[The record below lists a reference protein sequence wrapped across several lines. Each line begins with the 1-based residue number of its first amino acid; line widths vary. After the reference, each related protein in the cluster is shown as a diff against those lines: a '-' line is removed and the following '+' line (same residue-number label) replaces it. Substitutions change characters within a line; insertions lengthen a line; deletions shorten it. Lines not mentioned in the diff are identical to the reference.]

1 MHDENLHAHV
11 ELLRQ
16 RISELETKNAKLET
30 EKAEIEARNAELK
43 SRVGELEVRLA
54 ILEQGVTDRQPQNDS
69 RVNGREIP
77 KVSDKEI
84 DDLIPEVPAN
94 LPDSVIDQ
102 LKQCRSDGKTDNAMP
117 EKRVGNEG
125 SERRNFKIPEV
136 TSQREPNSETLLDQK
151 TPYNQKVEQGLR
163 HELSAYIDGK
173 GFTSQSGDKTF
184 DIQIPEF
191 SLEAIITGSS
201 KVTSQDIVDLFN
213 VAMKQGHWCTTKSK
227 PFFMIFTISRILAQ
241 ENTPTKYAIK
251 KFIDNKEVYLTKMV
265 NSHANIIQFHGVT
278 KIEDEER
285 YSLVL
290 DYAEGGTLRDYL
302 RNNIIEWK
310 TQIRVLF
317 WDLASLI
324 DDLEDNYIMLGEA
337 IPNTNNKFAELY
349 QVNETL
355 NSIDN
360 DESTVSDSEESEGS
374 CQIDLNKL
382 CQKTLVSF
390 RR

>member
-1 MHDENLHAHV
+1 MEERYQRGV
-11 ELLRQ
+11 IEL
-16 RISELETKNAKLET
+16 N
-30 EKAEIEARNAELK
+30 
-43 SRVGELEVRLA
+43 
-54 ILEQGVTDRQPQNDS
+54 
-69 RVNGREIP
+69 
-77 KVSDKEI
+77 
-84 DDLIPEVPAN
+84 VPASSS
-94 LPDSVIDQ
+94 LCEED
-102 LKQCRSDGKTDNAMP
+102 RKTDEFLNAACK
-117 EKRVGNEG
+117 KRVGNEG
-125 SERRNFKIPEV
+125 SERRNFKIPEDSAIPLNGENGQGCSSV
-136 TSQREPNSETLLDQK
+136 ANE
-151 TPYNQKVEQGLR
+151 QKVEQGLR

-213 VAMKQGHWCTTKSK
+213 VAMKV
-227 PFFMIFTISRILAQ
+227 RR
-241 ENTPTKYAIK
+241 
-251 KFIDNKEVYLTKMV
+251 KEVLC
-265 NSHANIIQFHGVT
+265 
-278 KIEDEER
+278 
-285 YSLVL
+285 
-290 DYAEGGTLRDYL
+290 
-302 RNNIIEWK
+302 W
-310 TQIRVLF
+310 VLF